1 MKTLKD
7 LKEKALQNIEEDRK
21 KATEII
27 DSIVLEISA
36 QKGTYSF
43 HAQSFAKLIET
54 MQRSNEQLVK
64 ILSLEKDKEPPAA
77 ATSLKDG
84 DLDLLYEEL
93 ASDDAALKK
102 KKGR

>member
-7 LKEKALQNIEEDRK
+7 LKEAALKNIEDDRK

-27 DSIVLEISA
+27 NAISLEIVA
-36 QKGTYSF
+36 NKGTYSF

-64 ILSLEKDKEPPAA
+64 LVSLEKEKEEKSSDAIDKSEF
-77 ATSLKDG
+77 DEI
-84 DLDLLYEEL
+84 YEEL
-93 ASDDAALKK
+93 ASKNSSSSKTKK
-102 KKGR
+102 T